1 MTDYKVSLFWPSI
14 YKDEWLD
21 ELGKIFDTRWLGQG
35 PKVDEFENEFGK
47 KFGYEYCVSTN
58 SGTSALELA
67 YHLIGINKEDK
78 VITSILSCSATSL
91 PLIRKGAD
99 IIFTDISKVNLTMDV
114 PDFKKKMNDSI
125 KAIVTVNLGGIMCNP
140 NIYSIAKE
148 YDVPIVIDACQSLGI
163 SEKYGDYVAY
173 SFQAI
178 KNFTCFKPGSKVI
191 IPRIGRN
198 GRMTKNIED
207 IEIGDTVIT
216 YNEKTSEKEFKNVL
230 NRFERNYD
238 GNFIKLKLSNC
249 NEIEMTED
257 HPVFVVGD
265 GWKRV
270 SEIEIGDKL
279 IQYKY
284 YGLVMRLNGK
294 KQIDKSVEE
303 IFGEDIGKEIRR
315 KHSERMSGENHPLYG
330 KHHTDET
337 KVKIGKSREGKNY
350 GKVGINHHL
359 YGKKLS
365 EGWKRNISKSVE
377 KRWKEDYDGEL
388 RKRISEKIKKLWE
401 DDIFREKMIAIKK
414 EQWKNEEYRKKI
426 SEGRKRQWKDEEYRK
441 GVTERSKELWK
452 NGTYGSNEYWRK
464 VYKGLNKDPN
474 KSELKLQEIIN
485 SVCPDEFGYNGGFEL
500 GISLDRLIPDFVN
513 INGKKKVIELFGDYW
528 HSEEKTGIP
537 IKDQID
543 DKTKRYKKVGYD
555 SLFIME
561 KELNDEENLKSKIEN
576 FIYNPNIEIVEVLD
590 IETFNYN
597 GKVYNIETE
606 DNHNYFIY
614 GILVHNCF
622 DGGMLICRNKEDYDR
637 AKRLRWFGIDREKK
651 VQNDWK
657 CFSSNREICMDMEEA
672 GYKFHMNDV
681 AATVGLVGLKHSDEA
696 LQYRKEI
703 ADIYTNK
710 LMSLPKSK
718 ICECIC
724 GGSYWLYGILT
735 ENRDELI
742 YKLKENGIETDTI
755 HLRNDIFSVFGGK
768 RNDLPNMDWI
778 ESRYLYIPIH
788 TKMTNEDAYYI
799 TDSIIDILK

>member
-35 PKVDEFENEFGK
+35 PKVDEFEKEFGK

-140 NIYSIAKE
+140 NIYSITKE

-178 KNFTCFKPGSKVI
+178 KNFNT
-191 IPRIGRN
+191 
-198 GRMTKNIED
+198 
-207 IEIGDTVIT
+207 
-216 YNEKTSEKEFKNVL
+216 
-230 NRFERNYD
+230 
-238 GNFIKLKLSNC
+238 
-249 NEIEMTED
+249 
-257 HPVFVVGD
+257 
-265 GWKRV
+265 
-270 SEIEIGDKL
+270 
-279 IQYKY
+279 
-284 YGLVMRLNGK
+284 
-294 KQIDKSVEE
+294 
-303 IFGEDIGKEIRR
+303 
-315 KHSERMSGENHPLYG
+315 
-330 KHHTDET
+330 
-337 KVKIGKSREGKNY
+337 
-350 GKVGINHHL
+350 
-359 YGKKLS
+359 
-365 EGWKRNISKSVE
+365 
-377 KRWKEDYDGEL
+377 
-388 RKRISEKIKKLWE
+388 
-401 DDIFREKMIAIKK
+401 
-414 EQWKNEEYRKKI
+414 
-426 SEGRKRQWKDEEYRK
+426 
-441 GVTERSKELWK
+441 
-452 NGTYGSNEYWRK
+452 
-464 VYKGLNKDPN
+464 
-474 KSELKLQEIIN
+474 
-485 SVCPDEFGYNGGFEL
+485 
-500 GISLDRLIPDFVN
+500 
-513 INGKKKVIELFGDYW
+513 
-528 HSEEKTGIP
+528 
-537 IKDQID
+537 
-543 DKTKRYKKVGYD
+543 
-555 SLFIME
+555 
-561 KELNDEENLKSKIEN
+561 
-576 FIYNPNIEIVEVLD
+576 
-590 IETFNYN
+590 
-597 GKVYNIETE
+597 
-606 DNHNYFIY
+606 
-614 GILVHNCF
+614 F